1 MSYPFNPEQ
10 IVVDSNEN
18 NWTVCTV
25 NSDGMVIKHEQGYE
39 KIVLLCEYDQY
50 RLALVQPDKNIVYS
64 KLPKEIKQNLI
75 KQLSYPFGQVEL
87 ECDGYRISLQ
97 VKQKSPLKFVIMTYI
112 NGKFVHE
119 WMRPDKNHPES
130 KYLRQHNYPAYTPKQ
145 RANAVKLLGKKN
157 AEKQGFHKKLFIYD
171 PTFLSPTSAINHIC
185 KVSQAIKVLQVGYA

>member
-1 MSYPFNPEQ
+1 
-10 IVVDSNEN
+10 
-18 NWTVCTV
+18 
-25 NSDGMVIKHEQGYE
+25 
-39 KIVLLCEYDQY
+39 
-50 RLALVQPDKNIVYS
+50 
-64 KLPKEIKQNLI
+64 LPKEIKQNLI

-130 KYLRQHNYPAYTPKQ
+130 KYLRQHIISYVPPNSKCCQIT
-145 RANAVKLLGKKN
+145 RKKN

-171 PTFLSPTSAINHIC
+171 PTFLSPTSAINHIV
-185 KVSQAIKVLQVGYA
+185 K